1 MKKLSYILT
10 TVILIITGCQHKK
23 LDEKLATEL
32 ILEKNHYPAIVRHD
46 IFCGDPTHAY
56 TLFKSGLVERGL
68 VKVLQSK
75 KLGDTTSFIS
85 FTATAKPY
93 LLPTPKDD
101 KISKIQCVKVADEEF
116 GTIKEITMMSS
127 GNKAIVEYT
136 TIRRKNVF
144 AAAIKNGLKDTLT
157 HEVYFIRSD
166 DGWKLMDKKSELEF
180 LSY

>member
-1 MKKLSYILT
+1 MKNLSYILT
-10 TVILIITGCQHKK
+10 TVILIITGCEPKK
-23 LDEKLATEL
+23 LDEKLAIAL
-32 ILEKNHYPAIVRHD
+32 ILEKKHYPTIVDHD

-56 TLFKSGLVERGL
+56 TIFKSELVEKGF
-68 VKVLQSK
+68 VKVLQTRK
-75 KLGDTTSFIS
+75 FGDTTAFVS
-85 FTATAKPY
+85 FTTAAKPY

-101 KISKIQCVKVADEEF
+101 KISKIQRVKVADEEF
-116 GTIKEITMMSS
+116 GAIEAIRIMSS

-166 DGWKLMDKKSELEF
+166 DGWQLLDKKSEIEF
-180 LSY
+180 LSF